1 MFIDAKPAVFAS
13 VWYRAIV
20 KHSFLQDK
28 RWNICIKRPPTW
40 NVTHFKDSPSPYH
53 TYCGSLQCI
62 DFFSIYLFLVF
73 FWCTELCNKWNSKR
87 SFFFPPHLLFFL
99 STQIKFKAKNYR
111 QWFKL
116 HVLIYNMEIR
126 RTYKNV
132 DLVMV

>member
-1 MFIDAKPAVFAS
+1 MFIDARPAVFVS

-20 KHSFLQDK
+20 KHSFLLDK

-87 SFFFPPHLLFFL
+87 VFFPPHLLFFL

-111 QWFKL
+111 QWFKI
-116 HVLIYNMEIR
+116 HVLIYNMEIW

>member
-1 MFIDAKPAVFAS
+1 MFIDARPAVFAS

-40 NVTHFKDSPSPYH
+40 NVTHFKDSTSPYH

-73 FWCTELCNKWNSKR
+73 FWCSELCNKWNSKR
-87 SFFFPPHLLFFL
+87 SFFSLPICYSFSQHKSNLKQKITGNGSKYMFLLIIWKFEEL
-99 STQIKFKAKNYR
+99 IK
-111 QWFKL
+111 
-116 HVLIYNMEIR
+116 M
-126 RTYKNV
+126 
-132 DLVMV
+132 

>member
-62 DFFSIYLFLVF
+62 DFSQYIYFLSSFDVLNYAISEIQKGVF
-73 FWCTELCNKWNSKR
+73 FPSP
-87 SFFFPPHLLFFL
+87 FAIL
-99 STQIKFKAKNYR
+99 SLNTNQI
-111 QWFKL
+111 
-116 HVLIYNMEIR
+116 
-126 RTYKNV
+126 
-132 DLVMV
+132 

>member
-1 MFIDAKPAVFAS
+1 MFIDARPAVFAS

-28 RWNICIKRPPTW
+28 RWNICIKRPLTW

-73 FWCTELCNKWNSKR
+73 FWCSELCNKWNSKKR
-87 SFFFPPHLLFFL
+87 FFSYLPFFIT
-99 STQIKFKAKNYR
+99 TQINFKAKNYR
-111 QWFKL
+111 QWFKI
-116 HVLIYNMEIR
+116 HVLIYNMEIW

>member
-1 MFIDAKPAVFAS
+1 MFIDARPAVFAS

-62 DFFSIYLFLVF
+62 DFFSIYLLLVF
-73 FWCTELCNKWNSKR
+73 FWCSELCNKWNSKR
-87 SFFFPPHLLFFL
+87 GFFPSHLLFFL

-111 QWFKL
+111 QWFKI
-116 HVLIYNMEIR
+116 HVLIYNMEIW